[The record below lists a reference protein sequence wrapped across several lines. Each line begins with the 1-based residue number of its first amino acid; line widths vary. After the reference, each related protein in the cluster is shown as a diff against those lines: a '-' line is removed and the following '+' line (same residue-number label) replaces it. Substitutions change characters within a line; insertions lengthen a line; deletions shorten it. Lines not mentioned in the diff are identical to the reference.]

1 MDQVSPNRRIV
12 FYYVVGGGTLFRT
25 LMCIGSDETIKDIN
39 EYKMYIILVEIAP
52 IL

>member
-12 FYYVVGGGTLFRT
+12 FYYVWGGTLFRT

-39 EYKMYIILVEIAP
+39 EYKMYIILVEIAR